1 MANQTCA
8 GTFQGRV
15 LTVSILLDQVRDAKV
30 AHDFRDDI
38 IALINREQPK
48 GIVIDL
54 AKVKFIGSV
63 GLLAFL
69 GVRRQLSGGRIVL
82 CNLSDPIREM
92 FSVCRLIATDTKT
105 APPFE
110 TANTTAEALAQLSA

>member
-1 MANQTCA
+1 
-8 GTFQGRV
+8 
-15 LTVSILLDQVRDAKV
+15 LDQVRDAKV

-38 IALINREQPK
+38 IALINKEQPK